1 MDVLAAHFE
10 GREPMRPGFSGAND
24 KLYVPF
30 LLLWYFSS
38 SLLKEFVDGMTE
50 QRLIDSAI
58 FVTWNTIRPGHGS
71 EPRLRGCIGTFT
83 PMPLAEGLKEYAL
96 IRYVIS
102 ISRIH
107 RDNHCVHFNRLTV
120 DHIVQPF
127 VSYRPTELTY
137 SALQDHRFNPI
148 SASELHTLQCGIS
161 ILTPTRPIS
170 DPLAWT
176 PGVHGIQISFP
187 SPSSSSSSSSSRTRR
202 LSATYLPE
210 IAADQGWSQEETI
223 LSAIQKAGYRGR
235 VVVGDE
241 VWRSLEVGVY
251 ESSKAKLDW
260 AEYEAW
266 RAGH

>member
-1 MDVLAAHFE
+1 MSLPSLIHLRKCD
-10 GREPMRPGFSGAND
+10 GRKTD
-24 KLYVPF
+24 
-30 LLLWYFSS
+30 
-38 SLLKEFVDGMTE
+38 
-50 QRLIDSAI
+50 DSAI
-58 FVTWNTIRPGHGS
+58 FVTWNTTRPGH

-96 IRYVIS
+96 IRYVGHYPIHIDPTTLS
-102 ISRIH
+102 IVNPIGEPLSHNTNRPRI
-107 RDNHCVHFNRLTV
+107 
-120 DHIVQPF
+120 
-127 VSYRPTELTY
+127 ELTN
-137 SALQDHRFNPI
+137 SALKDHRFHPI
-148 SASELHTLQCGIS
+148 SATELPTLQCGIS
-161 ILTPTRPIS
+161 ILTPTTPIS

-176 PGVHGIQISFP
+176 PGIHGIQISFP
-187 SPSSSSSSSSSRTRR
+187 SPSTSSSSGRTRR

-210 IAADQGWSQEETI
+210 IATDQGWSQEETI

-266 RAGH
+266 RAGRD

>member
-1 MDVLAAHFE
+1 
-10 GREPMRPGFSGAND
+10 
-24 KLYVPF
+24 
-30 LLLWYFSS
+30 
-38 SLLKEFVDGMTE
+38 MT
-50 QRLIDSAI
+50 RRRTDDSAI
-58 FVTWNTIRPGHGS
+58 FVTWNTIRPGQS

-96 IRYVIS
+96 IRYVIFYLAYTS
-102 ISRIH
+102 TQF
-107 RDNHCVHFNRLTV
+107 CPLCRLHNELYPRVRRTK
-120 DHIVQPF
+120 
-127 VSYRPTELTY
+127 LTY
-137 SALQDHRFNPI
+137 SALKDHRFNPI

-161 ILTPTRPIS
+161 ILTPTTPIS

-187 SPSSSSSSSSSRTRR
+187 SPSSSASSSRTRR

-210 IAADQGWSQEETI
+210 IASDQGWSQEETI

-260 AEYEAW
+260 ADYEAW
-266 RAGH
+266 RTGR